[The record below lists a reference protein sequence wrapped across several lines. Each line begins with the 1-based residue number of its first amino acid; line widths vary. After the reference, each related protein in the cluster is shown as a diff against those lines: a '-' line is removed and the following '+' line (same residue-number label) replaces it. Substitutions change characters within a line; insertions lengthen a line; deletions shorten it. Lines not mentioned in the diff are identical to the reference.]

1 MSTPAEVVSYI
12 TGKGWAVKGR
22 EKWAGV
28 GVQLVLDCPLCGKK
42 SDGEQRRFYIS
53 EATGQWKTFCCQ
65 RDGNLITLM
74 RAEGDLDVKL
84 VNSAGMMHH
93 DAKGIGQRMLAT
105 RSGAAALSLV
115 TEKHELPASGRDEE
129 YHAALMAPDGAE
141 ALAYLM
147 AGPYIVETPE
157 GPKDKAR
164 GLHLETVVAAKLG
177 YRKDDS
183 TGLEWIAIPWYLP
196 DGKLAGF
203 KYRVLPRH
211 ETASKVRFRREK
223 GAPTVLYGAHLLASS
238 PAPVVTL
245 YEGEIDRLSGN
256 QMGLPMGLASTA
268 GAGTWLPEWTALL
281 AGVDTILIA
290 YDDDAGGEAGAEKVA
305 EELGRWRCRRVR
317 LPRHDMNECVA
328 PATAVDP
335 VLIAE
340 AVALATP
347 FGFDSLQDAGA
358 FGELVDLDPVRAI
371 GSDPVVD
378 GFKEFMAG
386 VRGGEIT
393 VLTGESGHGKTTF
406 STYWAWRLAE
416 AGHGPTGIASPE
428 QLAVEEAMKLATME
442 AGGSFLKLDKP
453 GRLHVLSMLAR
464 RGVYVHKA
472 FGKVTKKALFDTL
485 RYFYRAC
492 GGKLF
497 VIDHL
502 GFFAGEEDGG
512 SQKSAVDRI
521 DKFMEEL
528 HDLLRLELRGLHVV
542 LVAHPRNVG
551 DGRDGAQVKIR
562 MRHLKGSSGI
572 RQFADNVMIVER
584 AERKDGKLRAYIT
597 FEKVRSMFGECG
609 EVLLAFDKDSLRYSR
624 PSAPA
629 APAPPTLPPAASV
642 QATIASQLLV
652 GLSGAPS
659 AAPAPAGRKPRA
671 IGPSPSGKPRQRRKD
686 DAKKAAANDTD
697 DTDEE

>member
-12 TGKGWAVKGR
+12 TSKGWTVKSR

-42 SDGEQRRFYIS
+42 TDGEQRRFYIS

-74 RAEGDLDVKL
+74 RAEGDLEVKL
-84 VNSAGMMHH
+84 VNSAGMMSA
-93 DAKGIGQRMLAT
+93 DAKGIGQRLLAS
-105 RSGAAALSLV
+105 RGGAAALSLV

-129 YHAALMAPDGAE
+129 YHAALMSPAGAD
-141 ALAYLM
+141 ALAYLTD
-147 AGPYIVETPE
+147 V
-157 GPKDKAR
+157 R
-164 GLHLETVVAAKLG
+164 GLTRETVTAAKLG
-177 YRKDDS
+177 YRHDTAS
-183 TGLEWIAIPWYLP
+183 GIEWVAIPWYLP

-203 KYRVLPRH
+203 KYRVLPKY

-223 GAPTVLYGAHLLASS
+223 GAPTVLYGAHLLAEK

-245 YEGEIDRLSGN
+245 YEGELDRLSGD
-256 QMGLPMGLASTA
+256 QVGLPTGLATTA

-290 YDDDAGGEAGAEKVA
+290 YDTDASGEAGAEKVA
-305 EELGRWRCRRVR
+305 EELGRWRCRRVK
-317 LPRHDMNECVA
+317 LPAHDMNDCIA

-335 VLIAE
+335 MLIAE

-347 FGFDSLQDAGA
+347 FGFDALQDAGA
-358 FGELVDLDPVRAI
+358 FGELVDIDPARAI
-371 GSDPVVD
+371 GFDPVVD
-378 GFKEFMAG
+378 GFKEFLAG
-386 VRGGEIT
+386 VRGGEIS

-406 STYWAWRLAE
+406 STYWAWALAQ

-442 AGGSFLKLDKP
+442 AGGSFLALDKP

-492 GGKLF
+492 GGKFF

-502 GFFAGEEDGG
+502 GFFAGEDDGG
-512 SQKSAVDRI
+512 SQKTAVDRI

-528 HDLLRLELRGLHVV
+528 HDLLRLELHGLHVV

-572 RQFADNVMIVER
+572 RQFADNVLVVER
-584 AERKDGKLRAYIT
+584 AERKDGKLRAYVT
-597 FEKVRSMFGECG
+597 FEKIRSMFGETG

-629 APAPPTLPPAASV
+629 QLTAPAAAPTPSV
-642 QATIASQLLV
+642 QGVITSQLLA
-652 GLSGAPS
+652 GTATT
-659 AAPAPAGRKPRA
+659 ATPAPKTKAK
-671 IGPSPSGKPRQRRKD
+671 RR
-686 DAKKAAANDTD
+686 DAKKAQANDSD
-697 DTDEE
+697 DDATEE

>member
-1 MSTPAEVVSYI
+1 M
-12 TGKGWAVKGR
+12 
-22 EKWAGV
+22 
-28 GVQLVLDCPLCGKK
+28 
-42 SDGEQRRFYIS
+42 
-53 EATGQWKTFCCQ
+53 
-65 RDGNLITLM
+65 
-74 RAEGDLDVKL
+74 
-84 VNSAGMMHH
+84 
-93 DAKGIGQRMLAT
+93 
-105 RSGAAALSLV
+105 
-115 TEKHELPASGRDEE
+115 
-129 YHAALMAPDGAE
+129 
-141 ALAYLM
+141 
-147 AGPYIVETPE
+147 
-157 GPKDKAR
+157 
-164 GLHLETVVAAKLG
+164 
-177 YRKDDS
+177 
-183 TGLEWIAIPWYLP
+183 
-196 DGKLAGF
+196 
-203 KYRVLPRH
+203 
-211 ETASKVRFRREK
+211 
-223 GAPTVLYGAHLLASS
+223 LYGAHLLAGK

-245 YEGEIDRLSGN
+245 YEGEIDKLSGD
-256 QMGLPMGLASTA
+256 QIGLPRGLASTA

-290 YDDDAGGEAGAEKVA
+290 YDGDAGGEAGAEKVA

-317 LPRHDMNECVA
+317 LPRHDMNECI
-328 PATAVDP
+328 ATATACDP
-335 VLIAE
+335 TLVAE
-340 AVALATP
+340 AVALAEP

-358 FGELVDLDPVRAI
+358 FGELVDLDPLRAI
-371 GSDPVVD
+371 GFDPSVD

-406 STYWAWRLAE
+406 STFWAWKLAE

-428 QLAVEEAMKLATME
+428 QLAIEEAMKLATME

-492 GGKLF
+492 GGKFF

-512 SQKSAVDRI
+512 NQKNAVDRI

-528 HDLLRLELRGLHVV
+528 HDLLRLELHGLHVI

-572 RQFADNVMIVER
+572 RQFADNVLIVER
-584 AERKDGKLRAYIT
+584 AERKDGKLRAYLT

-609 EVLLAFDKDSLRYSR
+609 EVLLAFDKESLRYSR

-629 APAPPTLPPAASV
+629 QLTAPA
-642 QATIASQLLV
+642 
-652 GLSGAPS
+652 
-659 AAPAPAGRKPRA
+659 AAPAPSVQGVLASPLLVGAGGAPAPTVTPATTPAKPKAKR
-671 IGPSPSGKPRQRRKD
+671 RRK
-686 DAKKAAANDTD
+686 DAKKAQANDTD
-697 DTDEE
+697 DSDDNAEG